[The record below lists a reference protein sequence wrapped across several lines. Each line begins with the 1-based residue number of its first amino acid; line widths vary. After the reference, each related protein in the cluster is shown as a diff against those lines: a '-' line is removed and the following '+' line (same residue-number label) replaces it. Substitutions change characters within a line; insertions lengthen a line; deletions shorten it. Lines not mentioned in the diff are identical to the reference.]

1 MYIYI
6 YCGIILQNELELC
19 MSKQYLFRIEILS
32 KKDKHPLES
41 IAYYSGEKQF
51 DILNGKNYETTTN
64 DKVVWSKIIIPEKSL
79 QNGQFFQL
87 PDYLKFR
94 SQKPDLISNARNI
107 LWKSVSERE
116 NRPDSQFARLFELAI
131 PYFLTKEEAV
141 ILLNNF
147 SKTLVAEG
155 MIVDGALHSYNKQTP
170 ILSIFEKMKLI
181 QAKEK
186 DNESSEK
193 LQDYTGFLMCT
204 LRDYKS
210 GRFVNKNRE
219 WNNPL
224 KLKQWRG
231 IWVELLSTAIM
242 NSKEGLPEEKQ
253 SWNNKL
259 NIYPEFKQQH
269 NSSNNSVKVAV

>member
-1 MYIYI
+1 
-6 YCGIILQNELELC
+6 

-51 DILNGKNYETTTN
+51 DILNGKNYDTTTN

-79 QNGQFFQL
+79 ENGQFFQL

-131 PYFLTKEEAV
+131 PYFLTKEEVV
-141 ILLNNF
+141 ILLHNF
-147 SKTLVAEG
+147 SKVLVSEG
-155 MIVDGALHSYNKQTP
+155 MIVDGALHSYNKQAP
-170 ILSIFEKMKLI
+170 ILSIFEKIKLI
-181 QAKEK
+181 QSKEK
-186 DNESSEK
+186 DNESNEK

-204 LRDYKS
+204 LRDYRS

-231 IWVELLSTAIM
+231 IWVDLLSTAII
-242 NSKEGLPEEKQ
+242 NSKDGLEEEKQ
-253 SWNNKL
+253 SWINKL
-259 NIYPEFKQQH
+259 NIYPEFKQK
-269 NSSNNSVKVAV
+269 NNTKLAI